1 MLDGTNK
8 ALSDRVWDALA
19 VPLARAGLTP
29 NQITWLGLL
38 LVLANCAV
46 FYVYRSTFWFGVG
59 LAVAFTFDGLD
70 GAVAR
75 MRGMSSRYGGYLDA
89 VVDRYQEIAVYLA
102 IALVTQWWLL
112 AFLAITGSLMT
123 SYNKARTAVE
133 IPIDNNAWP
142 DLLERLERV
151 SILCAALIF
160 DSLIHLPPQWGASI
174 LSLAML
180 AIGVLSH
187 ITAIQRF
194 FRARGQLLRRNRS
207 E

>member
-46 FYVYRSTFWFGVG
+46 FYVYRNTFWFGIG
-59 LAVAFTFDGLD
+59 LAISFTFDGLD

-89 VVDRYQEIAVYLA
+89 VVDRYQELAVYLTLA
-102 IALVTQWWLL
+102 VVTGWWLL
-112 AFLAITGSLMT
+112 CLLAITGSLMT

-151 SILCAALIF
+151 AILCAALVF
-160 DSLIHLPPQWGASI
+160 DPLIHLPQSWGASI
-174 LSLAML
+174 LSVAILL
-180 AIGVLSH
+180 IGVLSH

-194 FRARGQLLRRNRS
+194 IRARGLILRQTRN
-207 E
+207 

>member
-19 VPLARAGLTP
+19 IPLARAGLTP
-29 NQITWLGLL
+29 NQITWLGLA

-46 FYVYRSTFWFGVG
+46 FYVYRSTFWFGLG

-89 VVDRYQEIAVYLA
+89 VVDRYQEIAVYITLG
-102 IALVTQWWLL
+102 LVTHWWFLCL
-112 AFLAITGSLMT
+112 LAITGSLMT

-133 IPIDNNAWP
+133 IAIDNNKWP

-151 SILCAALIF
+151 VILCAALVF
-160 DSLIHLPPQWGASI
+160 DPLIHLTKSWGASV
-174 LSLAML
+174 LSLAIL

-194 FRARGQLLRRNRS
+194 IRARALILRQTRN
-207 E
+207 

>member
-8 ALSDRVWDALA
+8 AISDRVWDALA

-46 FYVYRSTFWFGVG
+46 FYLYRSTFWFGIG

-75 MRGMSSRYGGYLDA
+75 MRGMSSKYGGYLDA
-89 VVDRYQEIAVYLA
+89 VVDRYQEIAVYITLG
-102 IALVTQWWLL
+102 LVTHWWLL
-112 AFLAITGSLMT
+112 CLLAITGSLMT

-133 IPIDNNAWP
+133 IAIDNNSWP

-151 SILCAALIF
+151 VILCAALIF
-160 DSLIHLPPQWGASI
+160 DSLVHLPQSWGVSI
-174 LSLAML
+174 LSLAIL

-187 ITAIQRF
+187 ITAVQRF
-194 FRARGQLLRRNRS
+194 IRARGLIQQQTRN
-207 E
+207 

>member
-8 ALSDRVWDALA
+8 AISDRLWDALA
-19 VPLARAGLTP
+19 WPLARAGLTP
-29 NQITWLGLL
+29 NQITWAG
-38 LVLANCAV
+38 LVLVLLNCAL
-46 FYVYRSTFWFGVG
+46 FYIYRNTFWFGIG

-75 MRGMSSRYGGYLDA
+75 MRGLSSKYGGYLDA
-89 VVDRYQEIAVYLA
+89 VVDRYQEIAVYLTL
-102 IALVTQWWLL
+102 ALVTGWWFL

-151 SILCAALIF
+151 VILSAALIF
-160 DSLIHLPPQWGASI
+160 ESFIPLPASWNVSL

-187 ITAIQRF
+187 LTALQRF
-194 FRARGQLLRRNRS
+194 IRARGLIQQKTDG
-207 E
+207 

>member
-8 ALSDRVWDALA
+8 ALSDRVWEALA
-19 VPLARAGLTP
+19 LPLARARLTP

-38 LVLANCAV
+38 LVLANCAG
-46 FYVYRSTFWFGVG
+46 FYLYRSTFWFGIG
-59 LAVAFTFDGLD
+59 LVVAFTFDGLD

-89 VVDRYQEIAVYLA
+89 VVDRYQEIAVYLTLG
-102 IALVTQWWLL
+102 LVTHWWFICL
-112 AFLAITGSLMT
+112 LAITGSLMT

-133 IPIDNNAWP
+133 IPIDNNSWP

-151 SILCAALIF
+151 AILCAALIF
-160 DSLIHLPPQWGASI
+160 DSLIHLPRGWGASV
-174 LSLAML
+174 LSLAIL

-194 FRARGQLLRRNRS
+194 IRARGLILRQTRN
-207 E
+207 

>member
-19 VPLARAGLTP
+19 TPLARAGLTP

-38 LVLANCAV
+38 LVLGNCAL
-46 FYVYRSTFWFGVG
+46 FFLYHNTLWFGVG
-59 LAVAFTFDGLD
+59 LALSFAFDGLD

-75 MRGMSSRYGGYLDA
+75 IRGMSSNYGGYLDA
-89 VVDRYQEIAVYLA
+89 VVDRYQEIAVYFT
-102 IALVTQWWLL
+102 IAFVTGWWMLSLV
-112 AFLAITGSLMT
+112 AITGSLMT

-133 IPIDNNAWP
+133 VAIDNNSWP

-151 SILCAALIF
+151 AILCAVLIL
-160 DSLIHLPPQWGASI
+160 DPLIRLPAAWGASV
-174 LSLAML
+174 LSLGIL

-187 ITAIQRF
+187 VTAIQRF
-194 FRARGQLLRRNRS
+194 VRARGLILRQTQS
-207 E
+207 